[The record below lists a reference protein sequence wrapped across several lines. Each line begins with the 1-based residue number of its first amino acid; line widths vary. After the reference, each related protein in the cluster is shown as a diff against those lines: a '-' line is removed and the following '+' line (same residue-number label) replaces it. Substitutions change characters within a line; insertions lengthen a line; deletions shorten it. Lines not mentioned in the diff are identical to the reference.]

1 VSQGSGGI
9 ASIRSFTSGSES
21 ITFVVNIAQ
30 KMTST
35 QGAQTTTTQFAITC
49 VPGPG
54 NWEVNDI
61 EYASAGNS

>member
-1 VSQGSGGI
+1 
-9 ASIRSFTSGSES
+9 
-21 ITFVVNIAQ
+21 VNIAQ
-30 KMTST
+30 KLTSA
-35 QGAQTTTTQFAITC
+35 QGASTTTTQYAITC